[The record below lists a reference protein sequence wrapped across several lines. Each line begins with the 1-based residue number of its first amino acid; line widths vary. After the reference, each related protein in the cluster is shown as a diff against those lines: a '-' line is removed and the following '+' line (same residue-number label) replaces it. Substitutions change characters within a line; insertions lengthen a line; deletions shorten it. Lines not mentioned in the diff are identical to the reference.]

1 MAEES
6 TGTARRVATPIQV
19 SPMWLRILMFLLGGP
34 NIITGGWAVIAP
46 QSWFDNFPGWAP
58 QLVAAYPPYNEHLAS
73 DAGMGLLASGVVMV
87 LAALWPK
94 REVVITAAIGYLAFV
109 LPHFLYHLINPADLM
124 TGAENTV
131 NTISLASSVVGGAV
145 VLIWQRRLEPK
156 A

>member
-1 MAEES
+1 MAHES
-6 TGTARRVATPIQV
+6 AVAAQRVAVPIQV
-19 SPMWLRILMFLLGGP
+19 SPMWLRILMLLLGGP

-46 QSWFDNFPGWAP
+46 ENWFDNFPGWAP

-73 DAGMGLLASGVVMV
+73 DAGMGLLASGVVMI

-94 REVVITAAIGYLAFV
+94 REVAITAAIAYLAFV

-145 VLIWQRRLEPK
+145 VLMWQRRLEPSS
-156 A
+156 